1 MAAKKAGELIRD
13 ARKEAGWTQEQLARK
28 VRGVSAADI
37 SKAER
42 GELDLTRDQL
52 KAVAKALGITQTS
65 LLNAPRGGVSSTS
78 SAAKKKTSGTSAS
91 SDNTVKVTTAE
102 RKLLRLYRKADS
114 TTKQYVI
121 QYLEGSVEG
130 SSAGG
135 ELLGAILGGAVDAM
149 MGKKGTT
156 RAKESDENNE

>member
-114 TTKQYVI
+114 ATKQYVI
-121 QYLEGSVEG
+121 QHLEGSVEG